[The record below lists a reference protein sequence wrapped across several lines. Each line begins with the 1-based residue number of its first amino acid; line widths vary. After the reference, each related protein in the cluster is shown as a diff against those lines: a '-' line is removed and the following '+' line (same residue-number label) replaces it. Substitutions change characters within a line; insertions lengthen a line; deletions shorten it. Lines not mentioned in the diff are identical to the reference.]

1 MNDTDTTALFKAI
14 HKFHQEETVVTMTA
28 TNPRFNSKYASLS
41 DIQKAIRKPL
51 SEAGLIV
58 VHQLGNDDMMT
69 SSLIHVESGQSISS
83 TYVLRCK
90 GNDAQAWGGAITY
103 GKRYAL
109 SALLDIITDVDDDG
123 NSATDSV
130 VKTALDNRPKA
141 KSNTGGS
148 FYMEPVDDANK
159 VWLNNTHPEYEK
171 IKQWVLDGG
180 NPYQI
185 RDTFKVNRPMM
196 DSFKELQQ

>member
-1 MNDTDTTALFKAI
+1 MNENTDTTALFKAI

-28 TNPRFNSKYASLS
+28 INPRFKSKYASLS
-41 DIQKAIRKPL
+41 DIQKAIRPVLNKV
-51 SEAGLIV
+51 GLIV

-103 GKRYAL
+103 AKRYAL

-123 NSATDSV
+123 NTATDSV
-130 VKTALDNRPKA
+130 VRTALDNRTNSDDDDKEWLTNKHPKYQEIKNWVA
-141 KSNTGGS
+141 LGNDPKKLRDR
-148 FYMEPVDDANK
+148 F
-159 VWLNNTHPEYEK
+159 K
-171 IKQWVLDGG
+171 IS
-180 NPYQI
+180 
-185 RDTFKVNRPMM
+185 RAMM
-196 DSFKELQQ
+196 ASLEELQQ

>member
-28 TNPRFNSKYASLS
+28 INPRFKSKYASLS
-41 DIQKAIRKPL
+41 DIQKAIRPVLNKV
-51 SEAGLIV
+51 GLIV

-130 VKTALDNRPKA
+130 VRTALDNRTNNDDDDKEWLTNKHPKYQEIKGWVA
-141 KSNTGGS
+141 SGNDPKKLRDR
-148 FYMEPVDDANK
+148 F
-159 VWLNNTHPEYEK
+159 K
-171 IKQWVLDGG
+171 IS
-180 NPYQI
+180 
-185 RDTFKVNRPMM
+185 RAMM
-196 DSFKELQQ
+196 ASLEELQQ